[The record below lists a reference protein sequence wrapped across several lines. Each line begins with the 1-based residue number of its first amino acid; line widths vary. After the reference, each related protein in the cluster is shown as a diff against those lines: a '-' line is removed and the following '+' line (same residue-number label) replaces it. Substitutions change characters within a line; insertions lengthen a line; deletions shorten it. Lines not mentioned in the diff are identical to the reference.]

1 MFKKLF
7 TKKKETKRE
16 VLRLK
21 SNQKDILKSL
31 FELPV
36 SSSWLNNDEIDKIER
51 DSTVT
56 AAKGS
61 RKAHILK
68 KEISIVAKDET
79 IKNRL
84 EEAFDYD
91 TLDAILD
98 IPYQGIGVFEINWLE
113 DGLYFYPKLVERSY
127 KEFTLEHGVLK
138 YSANGIAEDIP
149 QYKAIHG
156 VYKAKP
162 LKPYG
167 QPLYNPLFWLVEFKN
182 ASLEFWV
189 DLLERFG
196 TPWIIAK
203 TEGEKNDLADEIYN
217 MLGGDGAVLDT
228 EDSLDIVTIKDNA
241 NFKDIVEYLDN
252 QIREIILG
260 GNLTSQ
266 VTGGS
271 HAAAIVHNDIR
282 MDLAGADANI
292 LNKMLRSVV
301 RSFKELNSIDDD
313 IIAILKDKDEINK
326 DLAAR
331 DKLIAEMGY
340 APKKEYIEKTYNIQV
355 EDRQE
360 PFMFANSRS
369 HLSLLPLKKQ
379 LHEDELDYQASKI
392 DTQKSLTFQ
401 EQIIKIIEDS
411 NSFKEARETLL
422 ERFPD
427 LDTSEIEDTLFKN
440 IANASILG
448 ACEIEEENPNG

>member
-7 TKKKETKRE
+7 KKKEKTQRQT
-16 VLRLK
+16 LRIK
-21 SNQKDILKSL
+21 SAQKDILKSL
-31 FELPV
+31 FSLPV
-36 SSSWLNNDEIDKIER
+36 HSSWLSNEEIDKIER

-79 IKNRL
+79 IKNIL

-98 IPYQGIGVFEINWLE
+98 IPYQGMGVFEINWHE
-113 DGLYFYPKLVERSY
+113 DGLYFYPKLIERSY

-138 YSANGIAEDIP
+138 YSAFGMPEDIP
-149 QYKAIHG
+149 QHKAIYG

-182 ASLEFWV
+182 ASLEFWI

-203 TEGEKNDLADEIYN
+203 TEGEKDALADEIYN

-292 LNKMLRSVV
+292 LNKILKSVV

-313 IIAILKDKDEINK
+313 IQAILKDKDEINK
-326 DLAAR
+326 ELASR
-331 DKLIAEMGY
+331 DKIISEMGY
-340 APKKEYIEKTYNIQV
+340 TPKKEYIEKTYNIQV
-355 EDRQE
+355 DDKQD
-360 PFMFANSRS
+360 PSVFANSKF
-369 HLSLLPLKKQ
+369 HLSSHPLKKE
-379 LHEDELDYQASKI
+379 LHEDELDYQSSQI
-392 DTQKSLTFQ
+392 DTTKEPTFQ
-401 EQIIKIIEDS
+401 EQIVKIIQNS
-411 NSFKEARETLL
+411 NSFKEAREKLL

-427 LDTSEIEDTLFKN
+427 LDTSDVEDTLFKN

-448 ACEIEEENPNG
+448 SCEIEEENPNG